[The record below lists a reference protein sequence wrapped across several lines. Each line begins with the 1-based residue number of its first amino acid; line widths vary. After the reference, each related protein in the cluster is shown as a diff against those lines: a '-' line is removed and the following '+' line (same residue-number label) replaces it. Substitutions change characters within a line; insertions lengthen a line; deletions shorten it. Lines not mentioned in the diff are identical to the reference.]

1 MLVVDK
7 TLIHL
12 NEDQHALDSAA
23 QAESVVSRSDVR
35 DTDLRLDLSCRVT
48 ASAHGI
54 RHHTQGGEARMTQ
67 SGYQIRHELL
77 CEARLILFD
86 AWSQKCENIRRNADL
101 SKTRSDLPAA
111 PTVADVKA
119 VAEQLYAFVER
130 R

>member
-1 MLVVDK
+1 VLFRC
-7 TLIHL
+7 TEHFFEI
-12 NEDQHALDSAA
+12 
-23 QAESVVSRSDVR
+23 RSDLSNDRKRPGVR
-35 DTDLRLDLSCRVT
+35 L
-48 ASAHGI
+48 
-54 RHHTQGGEARMTQ
+54 HTRGGETRMSQ

-101 SKTRSDLPAA
+101 SKTRSDLPSA